1 MEEDKHQP
9 SAETKPQKYLLHRRN
24 SEGHLI
30 KVETFDKPLTP
41 EEVLEKFGPGYYI
54 LKATKPRFSTVWK
67 ELLGDGNHSEEL
79 RRVKKDT
86 RNLMYGFAILGVGEV
101 AGFGLTHL
109 RFSGLEKQV
118 DTIKTIVKTRLKAE
132 GLQCGNCGKPL
143 DFFLQDFC
151 SQCGI
156 QIDWPRKL
164 LPTEPTGLQ
173 VECLN
178 CKSPLLKH
186 QIYCPHCG
194 HERPILVS
202 SKSAWLPFHPPN
214 WGDN

>member
-1 MEEDKHQP
+1 MEKDKHQP
-9 SAETKPQKYLLHRRN
+9 SAEPKPQKYLLHRR
-24 SEGHLI
+24 SGDGHLI

-67 ELLGDGNHSEEL
+67 KLLGDGNHSEEL
-79 RRVKKDT
+79 RHLKKDT
-86 RNLMYGFAILGVGEV
+86 RNLKYGLAILGVGEV
-101 AGFGLTHL
+101 TGFGLTHL

-118 DTIKTIVKTRLKAE
+118 DTIKTIVKTRLKPE

-143 DFFLQDFC
+143 DFLLQDFC

-164 LPTEPTGLQ
+164 LPTEPTELQ

-178 CKSPLLKH
+178 CKSPMLKH
-186 QIYCPHCG
+186 QIYCPYCG
-194 HERPILVS
+194 VQRPILIS
-202 SKSAWLPFHPPN
+202 SKSTWTQLHPPN
-214 WGDN
+214 PVDN